1 MSPHTERSWILYD
14 VANSAYSL
22 IVVTAIFP
30 VFFKETLAATLPPHT
45 ATAYWGYA
53 NAIAALAI
61 GVLSPV
67 LGPLADGA
75 GQKRRLFLLF
85 FALGITA
92 TALLALPPQ
101 GAWLAALALFA
112 VSRVGWGGSS
122 LFYDAFLVDVTSPE
136 RMHLVSARGYAYGYI
151 GGTVP
156 FLLIILWVLLGT
168 GGVITGTVAR
178 TAFLLTAAWWLLF
191 SVPMLRDVR
200 QRFERPPD
208 PHPFRDSIRR
218 TLATLRQ
225 APAYRDA
232 FLFILAYFFYIDGVD
247 TVIAMA
253 AAYGIDAGL
262 GAATLVGAILMIQ
275 IVAFPCALL
284 YGRWASRYAAKP
296 LIFLAIGVYLV
307 ITLIAFFLPDIPDH
321 RSRAALFWTLSFLVA
336 TSMGGIQALSRSLF
350 ARLIPPA
357 QSAEFFGILNIMG
370 RLAAIMGPFLMGIVG
385 SAAGHSRWG
394 TIPLFVLFLMGAF
407 LLAAVREPRSIQ
419 TVERQPL

>member
-1 MSPHTERSWILYD
+1 MPPNAERSWILYD

-30 VFFKETLAATLPPHT
+30 IFFKETLTTTLPPHT

-53 NAIAALAI
+53 NAVAALVI
-61 GVLSPV
+61 GILSPV

-75 GQKRRLFLLF
+75 GQKRRLFLMF
-85 FALGITA
+85 FVLGVAA
-92 TALLALPPQ
+92 TALLSLPPR
-101 GAWLAALALFA
+101 GAWLIALALF
-112 VSRVGWGGSS
+112 VLSRIGWGGSS
-122 LFYDAFLVDVTSPE
+122 LFYDAFLVDVTTPD

-156 FLLIILWVLLGT
+156 FLLIILWIVVGT
-168 GGVITGTVAR
+168 GGAVTGTVAR
-178 TAFLLTAAWWLLF
+178 TAFLLTALWWIFF
-191 SVPMLRDVR
+191 SLPLLRDVR

-208 PHPFRDSIRR
+208 AYPVRDSIRR
-218 TLATLRQ
+218 ILITLRQ

-247 TVIAMA
+247 TIIAMA

-262 GAATLVGAILMIQ
+262 GATTLVGAILMIQ

-296 LIFLAIGVYLV
+296 PIFLAIAIYLL
-307 ITLIAFFLPDIPDH
+307 ITLIAFFLPDISSPDL
-321 RSRAALFWTLSFLVA
+321 RATLFWVLSFLVA

-350 ARLIPPA
+350 ARLIPPT

-370 RLAAIMGPFLMGIVG
+370 RLAAIMGPFLMGVVG
-385 SAAGHSRWG
+385 NLAGHSRWG
-394 TIPLFVLFLMGAF
+394 TIPLFALFLMGVF
-407 LLAAVREPRSIQ
+407 FLAAVREPRSIPP
-419 TVERQPL
+419 EQPSS